1 MEFFLIY
8 FNYTPFHTAAEE
20 GKANV
25 VEFLMSLDSVDI
37 NSKNISFDFLNH
49 ISYIKFFFI
58 KFLFNFFEWSFI
70 IE

>member
-49 ISYIKFFFI
+49 ITYKFFFYKI
-58 KFLFNFFEWSFI
+58 SIQFS
-70 IE
+70 